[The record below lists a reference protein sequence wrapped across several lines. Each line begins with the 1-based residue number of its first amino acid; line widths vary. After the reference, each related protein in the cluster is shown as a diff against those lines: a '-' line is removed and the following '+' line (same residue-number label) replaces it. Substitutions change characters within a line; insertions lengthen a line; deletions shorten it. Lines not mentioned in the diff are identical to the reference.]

1 MDLPDVHTRIASLEA
16 ELESLKARL
25 APSSESPTTDRRGL
39 VKLLA
44 AGAVGA
50 VGGAVAL
57 SSQRASAADGMPVLQ
72 GAVNNAISITQLIA
86 SDDSALFVD
95 GAFYGLVANGSA
107 GNALFIASGPSPPV
121 GGFDTGALWVDGTGT
136 WWICVEGSATSAVW
150 RSIGGPASAG
160 QLNLLPAPRRAY
172 DSRPGATPGGGDG
185 PLLAGGSRP
194 INLTIG
200 TGVPP
205 GVSAALISLTVTR
218 TAGSGFLGVFSNAV
232 GYPGHSNINWTA
244 AGQDV
249 AVTTV
254 TAVDATGTCR
264 VQNGPNGTTDLIFDV
279 IGYYI

>member
-1 MDLPDVHTRIASLEA
+1 MDLRDVHARIASLEA
-16 ELESLKARL
+16 ELDSLKACLVR
-25 APSSESPTTDRRGL
+25 SSETPTTDRRGL

-57 SSQRASAADGMPVLQ
+57 SSQRATAADG
-72 GAVNNAISITQLIA
+72 GAVVQGVINNATSITRLIA
-86 SDDSALFVD
+86 SDNSALFVE
-95 GAFYGLVANGSA
+95 GAFYGLEANGDA
-107 GNALFIASGPSPPV
+107 GNALFVGSGPAPLGF
-121 GGFDTGALWVDGTGT
+121 GGDAGALWVDGSGT
-136 WWICVEGSATSAVW
+136 WWICVVGSATSAVW
-150 RSIGGPASAG
+150 RSIGGPSSAG

-172 DSRPGATPGGGDG
+172 DSRPGATPGGDG
-185 PLLAGGSRP
+185 ALLAGGSRP
-194 INLTIG
+194 VNLTQG
-200 TGVPP
+200 TGMPA
-205 GVSAALISLTVTR
+205 GASAALISLTVTR

-264 VQNGPNGTTDLIFDV
+264 VQNGPNGATDLILDV